1 MHSLFLRIFLLFWLA
16 MALIVGASMATTFT
30 IASREYESP
39 ETQRRPQVA
48 IRASEVLA
56 RGGVGALKN
65 WLDSNKNSFPG
76 RDLFVVGPDGR
87 DLLGRRLPEIVAR
100 HLDYFNR

>member
-30 IASREYESP
+30 IAKREYESS
-39 ETQRRPQVA
+39 EMQRRPSIA

-56 RGGVGALKN
+56 HGGLGELKG
-65 WLDSNKNSFPG
+65 WLNSNKNSFPG
-76 RDLFVVGPDGR
+76 RDLFIVGPDGQ
-87 DLLGRRLPEIVAR
+87 DLLGRRLPEFVAR
-100 HLDYFNR
+100 HLDF